1 MTNLSNYASQIEGIA
16 THAKSI
22 GFNPETGNY
31 DDLYRSWIQMSKR
44 FWECVEDNKE
54 DVQRLVKTLATK
66 G

>member
-1 MTNLSNYASQIEGIA
+1 MDLSKYQSQIEGIA
-16 THAKSI
+16 VHAKLI

-44 FWECVEDNKE
+44 FWEQVEDNRE
-54 DVQRLVKTLATK
+54 DVQRLVKTLAEK